1 MDDLRIIPVV
11 NEELVLS
18 AAAMAD
24 EIWHEYYRELLTAEQ
39 IDYMVEKFLSPD
51 ALCEQINNGYEYF
64 LISHE
69 YTFAGFAGILED
81 QDEKSLFL
89 SKLYIHE
96 ESRGKHIATEMI
108 SKFIELAKM
117 RGLDKI
123 WLTCNRHNAHTID
136 VYKHL
141 GFAIVREQCTDIGEG
156 YVMDDY
162 VMEMKIS

>member
-18 AAAMAD
+18 VAAMAD
-24 EIWHEYYRELLTAEQ
+24 EIWHEHYDKLLGSGQ
-39 IDYMVEKFLSPD
+39 VDYMVEKFLSPD

-69 YTFAGFAGILED
+69 YTFAGFAGILENE
-81 QDEKSLFL
+81 QDKSLFL

-96 ESRGKHIATEMI
+96 ESRGKHISTEMLK
-108 SKFIELAKM
+108 KFIELCEL
-117 RGLDKI
+117 RGLTKI
-123 WLTCNRHNAHTID
+123 WLTCNRHNSHSLDI
-136 VYKHL
+136 YKHW
-141 GFAIVREQCTDIGEG
+141 GFEIIREECTDIGNG

-162 VMEMKIS
+162 ILELKIE